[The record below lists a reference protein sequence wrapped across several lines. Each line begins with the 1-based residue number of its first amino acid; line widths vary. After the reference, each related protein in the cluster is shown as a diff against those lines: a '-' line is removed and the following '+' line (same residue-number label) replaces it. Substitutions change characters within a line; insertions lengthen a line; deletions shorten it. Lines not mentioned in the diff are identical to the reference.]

1 MHVNRNGP
9 NSEQPFILVSRMNC
23 VVEIDASQDREHVG
37 LQERDQQ
44 FERGQRNGQCQWHNA
59 ADPTY
64 CAEQGD
70 GRS

>member
-1 MHVNRNGP
+1 
-9 NSEQPFILVSRMNC
+9 MNC

-44 FERGQRNGQCQWHNA
+44 FERGQRQWHNA

-70 GRS
+70 EPRKYLERVACCT